1 MPKEVRRIEYSE
13 IELRHAL
20 SLYHSRTTGGEATDS
35 RVSGI
40 RVMGGED
47 FSVVAKVSCPMKD
60 EITRQVFDHATT
72 VAIMVLFSKQI
83 GIPLPKAGHK
93 MLSPTKFGGLA
104 MTVKYHHNVLK
115 GKMPGVTMALTDT
128 ATAAPGVVERT

>member
-1 MPKEVRRIEYSE
+1 MPNEVRRIEYTE

-20 SLYHSRTTGGEATDS
+20 SFYHSKTEGGEVTDN

-40 RVMGGED
+40 RVMGGDE
-47 FSVVAKVSCPMKD
+47 FSIVAKVSCPVKG
-60 EITRQVFDHATT
+60 EITRKVFDHPTT
-72 VAIMVLFSKQI
+72 VAIMVLFSKQM

-104 MTVKYHHNVLK
+104 MTVKYRNDVLK
-115 GKMPGVTMALTDT
+115 GRMPGMTMATTGLT
-128 ATAAPGVVERT
+128 AGSGAGANA